1 MTVPARADTRIA
13 SRITGNEA
21 ALKASVALHP
31 LGRIA
36 QPDEVRISSE
46 MGVTVGRRWGEEGG
60 GRGEGG
66 GNEREGWDGERKE
79 ESERKGGKEMRRLVE
94 VA

>member
-60 GRGEGG
+60 GRGE
-66 GNEREGWDGERKE
+66 EREGWDGESKE

>member
-36 QPDEVRISSE
+36 QPDEVRTRSE
-46 MGVTVGRRWGEEGG
+46 RVGHGKG
-60 GRGEGG
+60 
-66 GNEREGWDGERKE
+66 
-79 ESERKGGKEMRRLVE
+79 RKGGERRVRQRE
-94 VA
+94 